1 MIGIGFW
8 PTAAGDLRVVSMNR
22 PAADD
27 PVLFEAAAAAGV
39 VAATNI
45 AIDRIP

>member
-1 MIGIGFW
+1 MG
-8 PTAAGDLRVVSMNR
+8 R

-27 PVLFEAAAAAGV
+27 PVLFEAAAAAGT

-45 AIDRIP
+45 AAGRIP